1 MTYQP
6 LGTNI
11 IIDPIAED
19 DVKQVGKIFTVS
31 LAPKSGDLKTG
42 KVLAVGTGY
51 EFTNGTRRDLL
62 VKVNDIVCYQPGG
75 NYTLDLDG
83 KSVIV
88 IREHDVCCIK
98 TEER

>member
-31 LAPKSGDLKTG
+31 LAPKSGDLKQG

-62 VKVNDIVCYQPGG
+62 VKVDDVVFYQPGG

-83 KSVIV
+83 KSVTV
-88 IREHDVCCIK
+88 IREHDVVAIK
-98 TEER
+98 S